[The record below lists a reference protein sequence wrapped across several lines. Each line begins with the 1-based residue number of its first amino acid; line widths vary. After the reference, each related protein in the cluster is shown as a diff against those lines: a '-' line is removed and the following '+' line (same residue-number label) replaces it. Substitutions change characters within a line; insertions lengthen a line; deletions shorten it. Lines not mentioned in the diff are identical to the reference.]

1 MLSENPSPLSFTSCS
16 LSLTLLR
23 DQPFLDSKIILPWYY
38 FENWPFEN
46 SILFENFKKG
56 YNVAAVSKNFT
67 DRIHV
72 LSRSRSS
79 VSSHILRFLNAI
91 RSFHFVSLKSSDERR
106 FVAGEYQKGIA
117 KRHVCC
123 LKFTIFGTHVLL
135 RSCYKYSYTFFWTFR
150 LEYHAS
156 RHCVENPPREC
167 IMLLGAPE
175 TYQQRRWIIQ
185 KSTINRTHV
194 LLRSAP

>member
-1 MLSENPSPLSFTSCS
+1 VINLFLTRRSF
-16 LSLTLLR
+16 
-23 DQPFLDSKIILPWYY
+23 FHGIISKIGHSKILYY
-38 FENWPFEN
+38 LRI
-46 SILFENFKKG
+46 SKKG
-56 YNVAAVSKNFT
+56 YNIAAVSKNFT

-91 RSFHFVSLKSSDERR
+91 RSFHFVSSKSSDERR